1 MLKLKGKSAALM
13 IIFAVL
19 GLLQGILLSQYLF
32 PGKPNIPPQTAIA
45 QALKNTGDTKSYEY
59 VIKKSTVIDGKAQVD
74 SNVKGEKQDGNNIH
88 IKGQIFGADLDY
100 YQIGETSY
108 SKDQMSGEWV
118 SMKDSQLNQQEIFM
132 GELNPLANFT
142 YKELTEANFSGYEK
156 ISGKKYL
163 VYTALPITA
172 NPYMDL
178 LWRDFSYKLWIEP
191 RSLRVFKA
199 QIMAN
204 GKGNTSNK
212 LKLEID
218 FSNYNSDIVITP
230 PR

>member
-1 MLKLKGKSAALM
+1 MLKLQGKSAAL

-19 GLLQGILLSQYLF
+19 GLLQGIWLSQYLF
-32 PGKPNIPPQTAIA
+32 PGKPNIPPRAAIS
-45 QALKNTGDTKSYEY
+45 QALKNTEDTKSYEY

-74 SNVKGEKQDGNNIH
+74 SNVKGKKQDENNRH
-88 IKGQIFGADLDY
+88 ISGQIFGADLDF

-108 SKDQMSGEWV
+108 SKDVMSGEWV
-118 SMKDSQLNQQEIFM
+118 KMKDSQLNQQEIFM

-142 YKELTEANFSGYEK
+142 YKELTEANFFGCEK

-191 RSLRVFKA
+191 RSFRVFRA
-199 QIMAN
+199 QITAN

-212 LKLEID
+212 LNLEVD
-218 FSNYNSDIVITP
+218 FSNYNGNIIITP